1 MRSHDKLPR
10 AACALAIGLGALVGC
25 TPGPAYVRPAVATPA
40 HYKEARGGQPAAAG
54 GAAGWLPAHPG
65 DSASR
70 GDWWTLFGD
79 STLDQLEARVN
90 VGNQTIKK
98 SLADLEQAKAMVGSA
113 RASYFPTITAGM
125 QVDPYHTSQN
135 VVGHSLAGKT
145 VSDYAAGMTVSWEP
159 DLFDRVGHQVDAAQA
174 RYQASEADLASVRL
188 SMQAELAIAYVDLRE
203 LDAESALLKQ
213 TTSDYTRA
221 KALVQTRFDGG
232 IASASD
238 LAQAETQLEVAK
250 AQLIDLGE
258 SRAQHEHAIATLV
271 GVPPAELTLAPVNE
285 ALSVPAVPPGLPS
298 TLLERRPDVAAA
310 ERRVAA
316 ANADVGEATSA
327 FFPDLVLSATGGFES
342 TSLSQWAS
350 LPSRFW
356 AIGPALVG
364 TLFDGGRR
372 KQELS
377 AARAR
382 HEAASADYRQTAL
395 NAFQEVEDNLAS
407 LDVLADESTTQQ
419 RAVDSSGHAA
429 QLAMTRYQA
438 GATDYLE
445 VVSTQSVNL
454 TQTRNLVELN
464 RRRLEADVRL
474 IKALGGSWASG
485 DLPVAMRQ

>member
-1 MRSHDKLPR
+1 M
-10 AACALAIGLGALVGC
+10 GLIQATLYILDLLLNGSPFLFQVG
-25 TPGPAYVRPAVATPA
+25 
-40 HYKEARGGQPAAAG
+40 
-54 GAAGWLPAHPG
+54 
-65 DSASR
+65 
-70 GDWWTLFGD
+70 
-79 STLDQLEARVN
+79 
-90 VGNQTIKK
+90 
-98 SLADLEQAKAMVGSA
+98 
-113 RASYFPTITAGM
+113 TAG
-125 QVDPYHTSQN
+125 
-135 VVGHSLAGKT
+135 
-145 VSDYAAGMTVSWEP
+145 
-159 DLFDRVGHQVDAAQA
+159 R
-174 RYQASEADLASVRL
+174 RRL

-258 SRAQHEHAIATLV
+258 GRAQHEHAIATLV